1 MPLNA
6 TFQSGETLNAS
17 FASDSDLT
25 ASIEST
31 VYVPSIDDYA
41 GLYEV
46 TPSGETQTLLT
57 EGLRMAH
64 HVIINPVPSNYGRI
78 AWNGSTITV
87 L

>member
-41 GLYEV
+41 GSYEA
-46 TPSGETQTLLT
+46 TPGGETQTLLT

-64 HVIINPVPSNYGRI
+64 HVIINPIPNNYGRI
-78 AWNGSTITV
+78 TWNGSTITV
-87 L
+87 S